1 MGVLAIFISQG
12 VLRVEFSGNSI
23 MTLLRRELDA
33 GTMRQRV
40 IANNIANVNTP
51 NFKKSSVRFE
61 ETLKRATGDDLPI
74 LTSNPRHIGGTG
86 SDAGMEPVV
95 VKNERTTLRADG
107 NNVDVDQEMSAL
119 ALNTILYNASTQAIN
134 ERLALLSY
142 VITGRR

>member
-1 MGVLAIFISQG
+1 
-12 VLRVEFSGNSI
+12 

-61 ETLKRATGDDLPI
+61 ETLKRATGDDLPV
-74 LTSNPRHIGGTG
+74 LTSDPRHIGGPG

-119 ALNTILYNASTQAIN
+119 ALNTILYNAATQAIN